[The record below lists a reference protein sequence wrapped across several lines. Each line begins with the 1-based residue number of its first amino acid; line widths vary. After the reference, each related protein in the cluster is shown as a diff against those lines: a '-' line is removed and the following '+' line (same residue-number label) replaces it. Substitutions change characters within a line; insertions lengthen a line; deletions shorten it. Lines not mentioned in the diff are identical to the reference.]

1 MQVTRGPT
9 PENTILVW
17 LVEDN
22 EFYRH
27 TIEDLLN
34 QSERFVCTS
43 AFSSCE
49 HATDALKKDVP
60 PDVILLDI
68 VLPGMDGI
76 DGIRHFKS
84 ISPATH
90 IIILTIHDDDDKLF
104 RALSAGASGYL
115 LKNSSKEK
123 ILQSIDEVVNG
134 GAPMNAQI
142 AKKVLNIFAR
152 LNAPDVDY
160 KLTDREREVLRLL
173 TDGHTKKRIAESL
186 YLSYHTIDNHI
197 RSIYGKLHVHTR
209 TAAVAKALREKLS

>member
-1 MQVTRGPT
+1 MQVTPGPT
-9 PENTILVW
+9 SDHDIFVW

-34 QSERFVCTS
+34 QSERFVCAS

-49 HATDALKKDVP
+49 QAVEALEIDAP

-68 VLPGMDGI
+68 VLPGISGI
-76 DGIRHFKS
+76 DGIRRFKS
-84 ISPATH
+84 ISPTTH
-90 IIILTIHDDDDKLF
+90 VVILTIHDDDDNLF

-115 LKNSSKEK
+115 LKNSPKEK
-123 ILQSIDEVVNG
+123 ILQSLVEVMNG

-152 LNAPDVDY
+152 LTAPDADY
-160 KLTDREREVLRLL
+160 KLTNREREVLRLL
-173 TDGHTKKRIAESL
+173 TEGHTKKQIAELL

-197 RSIYGKLHVHTR
+197 RNIYSKLHVHTR
-209 TAAVAKALREKLS
+209 TAAVAKALKEKLS